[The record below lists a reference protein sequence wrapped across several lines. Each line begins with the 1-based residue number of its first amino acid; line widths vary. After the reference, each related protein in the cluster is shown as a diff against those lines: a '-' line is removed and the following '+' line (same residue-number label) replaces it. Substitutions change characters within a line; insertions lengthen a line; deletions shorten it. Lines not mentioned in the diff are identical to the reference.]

1 MNFKK
6 LGTALFAGLLLAS
19 PLATVSAQDTVKVG
33 GNFELSGAAAAYGTP
48 MASGLKLA
56 VKQYNEEHGGVN
68 GKKVEAQVEDNK
80 SDKTEAAAAATKL
93 VAAGVAGIVGP
104 ATTGDALAE
113 IPVANDG
120 KTPAIFPAATGNGI
134 TLDSAGKVYD

>member
-48 MASGLKLA
+48 MASGL
-56 VKQYNEEHGGVN
+56 
-68 GKKVEAQVEDNK
+68 
-80 SDKTEAAAAATKL
+80 
-93 VAAGVAGIVGP
+93 
-104 ATTGDALAE
+104 
-113 IPVANDG
+113 
-120 KTPAIFPAATGNGI
+120 
-134 TLDSAGKVYD
+134 

>member
-33 GNFELSGAAAAYGTP
+33 GNFELSGAAAAYGTS

-93 VAAGVAGIVGP
+93 VTDSFPWATLRPVEMRLEVKNGVSRNTLINDAGDIQP
-104 ATTGDALAE
+104 
-113 IPVANDG
+113 NC
-120 KTPAIFPAATGNGI
+120 
-134 TLDSAGKVYD
+134 

>member
-48 MASGLKLA
+48 MANGLLSNTMKKTAALTA
-56 VKQYNEEHGGVN
+56 RKSKRKSKTTSLIRQKQPLLQPN
-68 GKKVEAQVEDNK
+68 
-80 SDKTEAAAAATKL
+80 
-93 VAAGVAGIVGP
+93 
-104 ATTGDALAE
+104 
-113 IPVANDG
+113 
-120 KTPAIFPAATGNGI
+120 
-134 TLDSAGKVYD
+134 